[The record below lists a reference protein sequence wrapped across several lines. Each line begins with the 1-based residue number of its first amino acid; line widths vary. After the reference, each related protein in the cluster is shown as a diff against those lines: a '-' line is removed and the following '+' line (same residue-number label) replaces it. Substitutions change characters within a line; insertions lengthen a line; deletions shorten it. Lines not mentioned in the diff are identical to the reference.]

1 MFKRISLLVILF
13 TAAALAATCSHSEAV
28 APKTLQLGSKSQD
41 VPDLQF
47 RLQLLDYF
55 KGALTQSFG
64 KETSQAVMRF
74 QQAHGLSSDG
84 IAGPATWAALR
95 KVTVSK
101 PELAMLARVI
111 YGEARGEDYKGQV
124 AVGAVVMNRLHSP
137 LFPHSVS
144 EVIMEPHA
152 FSAVADGQY
161 WLIPDETAFKAARD
175 AVRGSDP
182 THNALYYYNPDTA
195 TSKWIFTRK
204 VLEKIGSHSFAV

>member
-1 MFKRISLLVILF
+1 
-13 TAAALAATCSHSEAV
+13 
-28 APKTLQLGSKSQD
+28 
-41 VPDLQF
+41 
-47 RLQLLDYF
+47 
-55 KGALTQSFG
+55 
-64 KETSQAVMRF
+64 
-74 QQAHGLSSDG
+74 
-84 IAGPATWAALR
+84 LR

>member
-84 IAGPATWAALR
+84 IAGPA
-95 KVTVSK
+95 
-101 PELAMLARVI
+101 
-111 YGEARGEDYKGQV
+111 
-124 AVGAVVMNRLHSP
+124 
-137 LFPHSVS
+137 
-144 EVIMEPHA
+144 
-152 FSAVADGQY
+152 
-161 WLIPDETAFKAARD
+161 
-175 AVRGSDP
+175 
-182 THNALYYYNPDTA
+182 
-195 TSKWIFTRK
+195 
-204 VLEKIGSHSFAV
+204 